1 MDEELLIAVFAIIGW
16 IAIVALYAY
25 LLWIV
30 LDWLLG
36 ILHAP
41 LTVKIALWLLL
52 LLTLSSGIRI
62 KIKREG

>member
-16 IAIVALYAY
+16 IAIIALFAY

-52 LLTLSSGIRI
+52 LLIFPPIRI
-62 KIKREG
+62 SIKRGE

>member
-1 MDEELLIAVFAIIGW
+1 MDEELLIAILVIIGG
-16 IAIVALYAY
+16 IAIFTLIAY

-30 LDWLLG
+30 LDWVLG
-36 ILHAP
+36 IFHAP

-62 KIKREG
+62 KIKREE

>member
-1 MDEELLIAVFAIIGW
+1 MDEELLIAVLIIIGG

-36 ILHAP
+36 IFHAP

-52 LLTLSSGIRI
+52 LLIFPPIRI
-62 KIKREG
+62 SIKRGE

>member
-1 MDEELLIAVFAIIGW
+1 MDEELLLAVLAVIGW
-16 IAIVALYAY
+16 IALIALNAY

-62 KIKREG
+62 RREK

>member
-1 MDEELLIAVFAIIGW
+1 MDEELLIAVFALIGG
-16 IAIVALYAY
+16 IALFALFAY

-41 LTVKIALWLLL
+41 IAVKIALWLLL
-52 LLTLSSGIRI
+52 LLSIFQPFRI
-62 KIKREG
+62 SIKKGG

>member
-1 MDEELLIAVFAIIGW
+1 MDEELLIAVFVIIGG
-16 IAIVALYAY
+16 IALIALFAY

-41 LTVKIALWLLL
+41 LMVKIALWLLL
-52 LLTLSSGIRI
+52 LLMFPPIRI
-62 KIKREG
+62 RREK

>member
-1 MDEELLIAVFAIIGW
+1 MDEELLIAVFAIIGG
-16 IAIVALYAY
+16 IALIALFAY

-41 LTVKIALWLLL
+41 LMVKIALWLLL
-52 LLTLSSGIRI
+52 LLIFFPIRI
-62 KIKREG
+62 RRRE

>member
-1 MDEELLIAVFAIIGW
+1 MDEELLIAVFAIIGG
-16 IAIVALYAY
+16 IALIALFAY

-41 LTVKIALWLLL
+41 FMVKIALWFLLL
-52 LLTLSSGIRI
+52 LIFFPIRI
-62 KIKREG
+62 RREK

>member
-1 MDEELLIAVFAIIGW
+1 MDEELLIAVFAIIGG
-16 IAIVALYAY
+16 IALIALFAY

-41 LTVKIALWLLL
+41 LMVKIALWLLL
-52 LLTLSSGIRI
+52 LLMFPPI
-62 KIKREG
+62 KISIKRGE

>member
-1 MDEELLIAVFAIIGW
+1 MDEELLIAVLIIIGF
-16 IAIVALYAY
+16 IVIVALYAY

-36 ILHAP
+36 IFHAP

-52 LLTLSSGIRI
+52 LLMFPPI
-62 KIKREG
+62 KISIKRGE

>member
-1 MDEELLIAVFAIIGW
+1 MDEELLIAVFAIIGG
-16 IAIVALYAY
+16 IALIALFAY

-41 LTVKIALWLLL
+41 LMVKIALWLLL
-52 LLTLSSGIRI
+52 LLMFPPIRI
-62 KIKREG
+62 SIKRGE